1 MINYLADINLAP
13 QGGFTGS
20 KNGTGLLA
28 SPGNGIDIFTKFISS
43 TIGLMTII
51 AFIWFIF
58 IFFIGAIGIISSGG
72 DKQALESARKKIT
85 TGLIGIIVVIA
96 AIFLIKLIGY
106 LLGVPDILN
115 LPSLFGSITG
125 QGSVGGGG
133 TGNKLR

>member
-1 MINYLADINLAP
+1 MNKFLAIDLAP
-13 QGGFTGS
+13 QGGFTGA

-28 SPGNGIDIFTKFISS
+28 SPGNGIDLFTKFMSS

-85 TGLIGIIVVIA
+85 TGIIGIIVIVA
-96 AIFLIKLIGY
+96 AIFVIKLIGF
-106 LLGVPDILN
+106 LIGIPDILN
-115 LPSLFGSITG
+115 IGLLFGQIT
-125 QGSVGGGG
+125 
-133 TGNKLR
+133 K